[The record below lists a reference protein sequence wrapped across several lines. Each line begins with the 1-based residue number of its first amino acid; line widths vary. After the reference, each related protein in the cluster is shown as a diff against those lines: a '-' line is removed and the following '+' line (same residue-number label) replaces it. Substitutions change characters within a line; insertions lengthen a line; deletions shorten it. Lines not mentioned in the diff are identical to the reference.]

1 MTRPLIA
8 LVVLLG
14 WSAVSAQSTLQSDLR
29 GQLSKRIEEIVRSLD
44 GVAGYAVVD
53 LTSGEQVA
61 ARLEREPFP
70 TASAI
75 KVAILYELLKRAD
88 EGSLALDVS
97 KPLESSQKVGGSGV
111 LQHLSAPSLSLRDHA
126 ALMMILSDNSAT
138 NVVIEAVGLAKV
150 TARMKTLGLGDILL
164 RRKMMDDAAVRR
176 GDENVASPVSLLKAT
191 ELLWKGEGLTPARRD
206 LGRELMRLVPGAI
219 RGAVPTRVVVYS
231 KTGSLAG
238 VRAETAIVDLP
249 AAPFGL
255 AVMTTY
261 LKDDAAGSR
270 AIGDIAAAAFSYF
283 ERIAASGKYGRR
295 QP

>member
-111 LQHLSAPSLSLRDHA
+111 LQH
-126 ALMMILSDNSAT
+126 
-138 NVVIEAVGLAKV
+138 
-150 TARMKTLGLGDILL
+150 
-164 RRKMMDDAAVRR
+164 
-176 GDENVASPVSLLKAT
+176 
-191 ELLWKGEGLTPARRD
+191 
-206 LGRELMRLVPGAI
+206 
-219 RGAVPTRVVVYS
+219 
-231 KTGSLAG
+231 
-238 VRAETAIVDLP
+238 
-249 AAPFGL
+249 
-255 AVMTTY
+255 
-261 LKDDAAGSR
+261 
-270 AIGDIAAAAFSYF
+270 
-283 ERIAASGKYGRR
+283 
-295 QP
+295 